1 VGLDVLEE
9 LAREMLEDPKVRD
22 AWQAAIADEEFAQD
36 WRARYLWWYQR
47 TPYWDE
53 SVGLMPVF
61 RVHTNPLLD
70 LEPWP

>member
-1 VGLDVLEE
+1 VQ
-9 LAREMLEDPKVRD
+9 D
-22 AWQAAIADEEFAQD
+22 AWQAAIADEAFAQS

-61 RVHTNPLLD
+61 RVLTPPKLD